1 MHFSVFGLI
10 QERHGKIWNDDTS
23 LIQCQTEWYTTLLKK
38 KAGSMIFKIEPEHIH
53 GDRGDVSIFLAS
65 SEFSQYKSLW
75 RFKMSRFR
83 GCCESGCPRVRGVS
97 WDGIPCVLFLL
108 THDGIQCLKSTILA
122 DLYFLRPIQK
132 SKTKY
137 LKEIRWPHLS
147 NAYHVTLHDTLY
159 PCSP

>member
-1 MHFSVFGLI
+1 MSDRMVY
-10 QERHGKIWNDDTS
+10 NS
-23 LIQCQTEWYTTLLKK
+23 SKK
-38 KAGSMIFKIEPEHIH
+38 KAGSMIFKIEPEHNH

-83 GCCESGCPRVRGVS
+83 GCCESVWPRVRGVDLS

-108 THDGIQCLKSTILA
+108 THDGIQRLKSTILA
-122 DLYFLRPIQK
+122 DLYFFRPISK

-147 NAYHVTLHDTLY
+147 NAFTLHYMILCILVIHSATLKRGLTAI
-159 PCSP
+159 